1 MTTKDN
7 NAEVCRTFNSLA
19 DIRAYKEELRQKI
32 EQDENEIGRLWGTLF
47 HPEEPETRT
56 RAQKWMHLFNVGT
69 SMFDGVML
77 GWKLYRKL
85 GGGKASPSSADASI
99 QNSKVQLLLQTGI
112 QMDEILTS

>member
-56 RAQKWMHLFNVGT
+56 RAQKWMHLYNVGT

-77 GWKLYRKL
+77 GWKLYRKF
-85 GGGKASPSSADASI
+85 GGGKGISI
-99 QNSKVQLLLQTGI
+99 FGKRKHSKQ
-112 QMDEILTS
+112 